1 MRIENDNVLNEIFEE
16 EFEKIPFLFRFS
28 KKRLIITLSVMGAL
42 LISTIVLI
50 VLFYRSG
57 TYEMSSTLPEFLYQK
72 SIKVYDTGL
81 GIGLVISGTALVLT
95 VLMIVAGKLFEE
107 RAFKKAAVLANK
119 ISIAEREAENRRWMQ
134 GRSESR
140 F

>member
-1 MRIENDNVLNEIFEE
+1 MKIENDNVLNELFEE

-28 KKRLIITLSVMGAL
+28 RKRIIIMLSIMCALI
-42 LISTIVLI
+42 ISTIVLI

-57 TYEMSSTLPEFLYQK
+57 TYEMSSTLPGFLYQK
-72 SIKVYDTGL
+72 SIKAYDTGL

-95 VLMIVAGKLFEE
+95 ILMIVAGKLFEE

-134 GRSESR
+134 GRSESH